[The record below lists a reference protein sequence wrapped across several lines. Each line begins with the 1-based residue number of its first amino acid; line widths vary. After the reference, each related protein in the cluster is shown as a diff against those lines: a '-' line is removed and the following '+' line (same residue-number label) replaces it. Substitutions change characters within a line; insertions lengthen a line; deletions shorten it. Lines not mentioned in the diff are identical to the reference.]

1 MSKNEKATFIK
12 QIHTALVTLAT
23 KLTDKDKKDL
33 KKFTDEFLLYL
44 TQKDLQFMTPQKFAE
59 QILDYWKIC
68 CQQNNKKMII
78 DIKNYPDLRPHG
90 GEKMR
95 YRTSFFFVIPDMQFT
110 VGTVLNNIRH
120 QNLELHVVLHSV
132 MRPENVALSYDKP
145 ISCIYIETN
154 RLSDETQIDLVYIGL
169 KDALGNLQLINE
181 DFAKMKDRL
190 RAIETNYRAY
200 NKDDFTEIAEFIN
213 WLIEGN
219 YVMFGMRDLTY
230 EGEKNKRLYSS
241 DKKSLLG
248 FFKNPDIEISHYR
261 REGEVMPSEFQHF
274 ANSKHN
280 VKVSK
285 SLYMSE
291 IHRKSGYDVI
301 RFKRYDDAKNLIGEH
316 ELSGL
321 FSAEYYATPVSQIPL
336 MRRNMVEIFDR
347 LNINHSSYSTGLF
360 NYVINNYPREN
371 LWQDKIDILAE
382 NMMAVMEAE
391 TCVHSKLI
399 VHIDPYGNFIST
411 NFYVPTDIY
420 SANIL
425 NKLIAE
431 LEQTFNASLHE
442 RHVFTGDSLLSRVNM
457 IFNTTPG
464 QVPKFSNEELEK
476 KVIALCM
483 PWHEDLHEILAKEH
497 SDNEAQN
504 LYMCY
509 MHAFPINYRDTTSI
523 ARTLSDIKLIE
534 KAMVDDDEL
543 GLEIYLNDNG
553 KGEIWHLRMVQ
564 LGNVT
569 LSEILPKLES
579 TGAKVGE
586 AYHYSISP
594 LGSPDVTLYDF
605 KLDVQNINIDIL
617 RTEFINTFREIWANR
632 FAVDDSN
639 ALTLLIGMHYRE
651 ILLFRAI
658 SAYFKQGKI
667 AFSEARIRE
676 CLFEYPAIT
685 KLLVE
690 YFHSRFDPEHQSKQ
704 HNTALK
710 KKILTAF
717 NDVKTLEEDRILHTL
732 LDFMQAVV
740 RTNFYQTTRDNTDPI
755 ISFKIASS
763 ELNFLPE
770 PRPFREIFVY
780 SERFEAVHLRF
791 GYVARG
797 GLRWSDRQDDFR
809 TEILGLVKAQQVKNA
824 VIVPVGSKGG
834 FVMKTQQPDRESFM
848 KEGVSCYKRFIQ
860 AMLDITD
867 NLDGDTVIHPDN
879 VVCHDGDDS
888 YLVVAADKGTA
899 TFSDIANEIAVNHG
913 FWLGDAFASGGSAGY
928 DHKKMGITARGA
940 WESVKRHFRELSINI
955 QETPFTVIGVGDM
968 SGDVFGNGMLLS
980 KQIKLQA
987 AFNHMHIFIDPDPD
1001 PASSWKERKRLFD
1014 LPRSSWSDY
1023 NETLLSKGGRI
1034 YERSAKIL
1042 QLTPEIRKMLNIS
1055 AQTLTPDELVRA
1067 LLMSETQLLW
1077 FGGIGTYIKASDESH
1092 LDVGDKANNEVRIN
1106 AREVGAAV
1114 LGEGANLGLT
1124 HRARIEYALKGG
1136 RCNTD
1141 AVDNSAGVDCSD
1153 HEVNLKILLTQA
1165 INAGKLKTDDRN
1177 ALLESLTDDIARL
1190 VLDNNYKQSQ
1200 TLSLILAQGTGFID
1214 QQQQLIRDFVAKDQ
1228 LNRDLEFLPQ
1238 DDEIERRREI
1248 HIGMNRPELCVLLA
1262 YAKNIAYQ
1270 ELLQTNIPDDPFY
1283 VSILYNYFPKKMS
1296 EMFGKLIEQHR
1307 LKREIITTVLT
1318 NQIVNCTGPAFI
1330 NNMQNRTNAELSDI
1344 TNAFTL
1350 VYQIFGLQDLRSQIE
1365 ALDNKIPAKLQIAML
1380 FETYRTAD
1388 RMMEWFILNEKKP
1401 FDLQKL
1407 TKKYG
1412 DALTQISDDV
1422 EALVPSEIYESH
1434 QSRIARYATPGV
1446 PKELAKK
1453 IGSLKLFSNVC
1464 EVAKLAEKSEHQTRK
1479 IAHYYFVLSERFSI
1493 DWLRTEIN
1501 LLLGSASKWEK
1512 KAMLAVADDLWYF
1525 QSQLTHFVVTRYGK
1539 NDFDETIQNFLNDH
1553 QKSLQAIDNLL
1564 LDCRNQTLSL
1574 ALLTV
1579 TMREM
1584 KKLLLMHQ

>member
-1 MSKNEKATFIK
+1 MSKTEKATFIK
-12 QIHTALVTLAT
+12 QIHAALPKLAAA
-23 KLTDKDKKDL
+23 DQKDL
-33 KKFTDEFLLYL
+33 QKFTDEFLLYV
-44 TQKDLQFMTPQKFAE
+44 TQKDLQFIDAKQFAA
-59 QILDYWKIC
+59 QIVDYWKIC
-68 CQQNNKKMII
+68 CQQDNKEMVI
-78 DIKNYPDLRPHG
+78 DIKNYPDPRPHG

-95 YRTSFFFVIPDMQFT
+95 YRTSFFCVIPDMQFT
-110 VGTVLNNIRH
+110 VGTVLNNLRH
-120 QNLELHVVLHSV
+120 QNLELHIVLHSV
-132 MRPENVALSYDKP
+132 MNPENIALSYDKP
-145 ISCIYIETN
+145 LSCIYIETN
-154 RLSDETQIDLVYIGL
+154 RLSDETQIELVGASL
-169 KDALGNLQLINE
+169 QDELNNLQLIND
-181 DFAKMKDRL
+181 DFTNMKNRL
-190 RAIETNYRAY
+190 RVIETRYRAHE
-200 NKDDFTEIAEFIN
+200 KESSTEIAEFIN
-213 WLIEGN
+213 WLIGGN

-230 EGEKNKRLYSS
+230 KGVKHQRLYLNDKDSS
-241 DKKSLLG
+241 LG
-248 FFKNPDIEISHYR
+248 FFKNPDVEISHYR

-274 ANSKHN
+274 ANSKNH

-285 SLYMSE
+285 STYIST

-316 ELSGL
+316 ELCGL
-321 FSAEYYATPVSQIPL
+321 FSADYYTTPLSKIPL
-336 MRRNMVEIFDR
+336 MRQNMTAIFDK
-347 LNINHSSYSTGLF
+347 LNISHSRYSTGLF

-371 LWQDKIDILAE
+371 LWQDNIDMLAE
-382 NMMAVMEAE
+382 NVMAVMEAE

-399 VHIDPYGNFIST
+399 VYVDPYGNFIT
-411 NFYVPTDIY
+411 ANFYVPTDVY
-420 SANIL
+420 SASIL

-431 LEQTFNASLHE
+431 LEQTFNASLRE

-457 IFNTTPG
+457 IFNTTPN
-464 QVPKFSNEELEK
+464 QVPKFSKEELEK
-476 KVIALCM
+476 KVIALSM
-483 PWHEDLHEILAKEH
+483 PWHEDLHEILVKEH

-509 MHAFPINYRDTTSI
+509 MHAFPINYRDTSSI
-523 ARTLSDIKLIE
+523 TRTLGDIKLIE

-543 GLEIYLNDNG
+543 GLEIYANINDTDKG
-553 KGEIWHLRMVQ
+553 KTWHLRMVQ
-564 LGNVT
+564 LGDVT

-586 AYHYSISP
+586 AYHYSITP
-594 LGSPDVTLYDF
+594 LGSSDVTLYDF

-617 RTEFINTFREIWANR
+617 RTEFINTFREIWADR

-639 ALTLLIGMHYRE
+639 ALTLLIGMQYRE

-879 VVCHDGDDS
+879 VACHDGDDS

-899 TFSDIANEIAVNHG
+899 TFSDIANEIAINHG
-913 FWLGDAFASGGSAGY
+913 FWLGDAFASGGSVGY

-940 WESVKRHFRELSINI
+940 WECVKRHFRELSINI

-1014 LPRSSWSDY
+1014 LPRSSWTDY
-1023 NETLLSKGGRI
+1023 NQKLLSKGGQI

-1042 QLTPEIRKMLNIS
+1042 QLTPEIRKMLNITTP
-1055 AQTLTPDELVRA
+1055 TLTPDELVRA
-1067 LLMSETQLLW
+1067 LLKSETQLLW

-1092 LDVGDKANNEVRIN
+1092 LDVGDKANNDVRIN
-1106 AREVGAAV
+1106 ASEVGAAV
-1114 LGEGANLGLT
+1114 IGEGANLGLT
-1124 HRARIEYALKGG
+1124 HRSRIEYAIKGG

-1153 HEVNLKILLTQA
+1153 HEVNLKILLAQA
-1165 INAGKLKTDDRN
+1165 INAEKLKADKRD
-1177 ALLESLTDDIARL
+1177 ALLESLTDDIAAL

-1200 TLSLILAQGTGFID
+1200 TLSMILAQGTSFID

-1238 DDEIERRREI
+1238 DDEIERRRET

-1318 NQIVNCTGPAFI
+1318 NQMVNCTGPAFI

-1365 ALDNKIPAKLQIAML
+1365 ALDNKIPAKLQISML

-1412 DALTQISDDV
+1412 DTLTQISNDI
-1422 EALVPSEIYESH
+1422 EALVPAEIYESH
-1434 QSRIARYATPGV
+1434 QGRIARYATPGV
-1446 PKELAKK
+1446 PKELAEK
-1453 IGSLKLFSNVC
+1453 IGSLKLFSNIC
-1464 EVAKLAEKSEHQTRK
+1464 EITQLAEKSQHKTRA

-1512 KAMLAVADDLWYF
+1512 KAMLAVADDLWHF

-1539 NDFDETIQNFLNDH
+1539 NNFDETIQNFLNDH
-1553 QKSLQAIDNLL
+1553 QKSLDSIDNLL